1 VPKLSGFWWT
11 KLTSNTGWPACVK
24 VSRSRYFLV
33 GDSANTVGGVCRIVC
48 CVCEEKNLMV
58 TTNIDDDDDANLL
71 MRKKLL
77 MLCRTIVWN
86 KIGVRPGR
94 SVESVLVL
102 GL

>member
-1 VPKLSGFWWT
+1 M
-11 KLTSNTGWPACVK
+11 
-24 VSRSRYFLV
+24 
-33 GDSANTVGGVCRIVC
+33 I
-48 CVCEEKNLMV
+48 
-58 TTNIDDDDDANLL
+58 TTNIDDDDANLL
-71 MRKKLL
+71 MKKKLL

>member
-1 VPKLSGFWWT
+1 M
-11 KLTSNTGWPACVK
+11 
-24 VSRSRYFLV
+24 
-33 GDSANTVGGVCRIVC
+33 I
-48 CVCEEKNLMV
+48 
-58 TTNIDDDDDANLL
+58 TTNIDDDDANLL
-71 MRKKLL
+71 MKKLL

>member
-1 VPKLSGFWWT
+1 M
-11 KLTSNTGWPACVK
+11 
-24 VSRSRYFLV
+24 
-33 GDSANTVGGVCRIVC
+33 I
-48 CVCEEKNLMV
+48 
-58 TTNIDDDDDANLL
+58 TTNIDDDDANLL
-71 MRKKLL
+71 MKKKKLL

>member
-1 VPKLSGFWWT
+1 VILRTPFEVFVESFVV
-11 KLTSNTGWPACVK
+11 CVK
-24 VSRSRYFLV
+24 
-33 GDSANTVGGVCRIVC
+33 
-48 CVCEEKNLMV
+48 KNLMI
-58 TTNIDDDDDANLL
+58 TTNIDDDDANLL